1 MTPEWREELARAEAE
16 RFRAETKLDNA
27 LRHLAEVQADQIE
40 RDRRFRDA
48 LPEAMVNMDERLTK
62 LRESAEAA
70 QKAAQK
76 LQAKVA
82 KVEETMS
89 WLELLGNLEALEA
102 ALEQRPLE
110 TSNVAHYARM
120 ELAERMAQAGV
131 GRLPVVA
138 PDDPDQ
144 VIGMVTR
151 SDLLKARARCAEE
164 EGRRERFLGFR
175 LAS

>member
-1 MTPEWREELARAEAE
+1 MAFEDKPEDHVGSQPHGASRPDQGSGQERAAGAGTGSSGDGGESGNGGDGSAGEEQISQRM
-16 RFRAETKLDNA
+16 
-27 LRHLAEVQADQIE
+27 ADQIE

-120 ELAERMAQAGV
+120 ELAERMAQA
-131 GRLPVVA
+131 REILEA
-138 PDDPDQ
+138 LAKD
-144 VIGMVTR
+144 
-151 SDLLKARARCAEE
+151 EE
-164 EGRRERFLGFR
+164 KGQ
-175 LAS
+175 